1 MTFAVFVRKFKC
13 LIKALA
19 WMVGLA
25 EKNRFSTF
33 SPLATR
39 LYYFFTL
46 TDWCTGDLLKTD
58 LLISEPVRVILPA
71 LRLFGE
77 GKTS

>member
-1 MTFAVFVRKFKC
+1 
-13 LIKALA
+13 
-19 WMVGLA
+19 MVGLT

-33 SPLATR
+33 SPLAT
-39 LYYFFTL
+39 LVYCFFTL
-46 TDWCTGDLLKTD
+46 TDWCIGDLLLVD